1 MHKVFKTTLFS
12 VSFFAVLGFV
22 STKYVFLNSS
32 SDSTVMGVAH
42 SLACPCECP
51 MVLEDCHMS
60 CGLSWK
66 NGIGAQLKEGLV
78 KDEIVGYF
86 YKRYGREALLTPAQ
100 RVSGKWY
107 QVTRGGYPVK
117 DMILFVLIV
126 LVWTFLINAGSLAAI
141 EKIQARKINVP

>member
-1 MHKVFKTTLFS
+1 MSKAFKVALYTF
-12 VSFFAVLGFV
+12 SFFMVSGFV
-22 STKYVFLNSS
+22 SAKYVFLNRAP
-32 SDSTVMGVAH
+32 DGTVMGVAH

-66 NGIGAQLKEGLV
+66 NGIGAQLKGGMLKE
-78 KDEIVGYF
+78 EITGYF

-100 RVSGKWY
+100 RISGKWY

-126 LVWTFLINAGSLAAI
+126 FVWTSLVYIVSLTTI
-141 EKIQARKINVP
+141 EKFQARKIKSL

>member
-1 MHKVFKTTLFS
+1 MKAALFALSFILTLTYMSGKYIFITSASDKTVQG
-12 VSFFAVLGFV
+12 VS
-22 STKYVFLNSS
+22 
-32 SDSTVMGVAH
+32 H

-66 NGIGAQLKEGLV
+66 NGIGEKLNAGMNKEQ
-78 KDEIVGYF
+78 IVSYF

-100 RVSGKWY
+100 RVAGKWY

-117 DMILFVLIV
+117 EMALFAVIV
-126 LVWTFLINAGSLAAI
+126 LVWTSLIYLVLLTAY
-141 EKIQARKINVP
+141 EKYVSVRKK